1 MSFYAV
7 FYSVQNAIHYHIKD
21 QSYCKLILCR
31 LVSLS
36 SDLLHSTLHN
46 VRPVSNVLLLP
57 LYTGSTVLRYLF
69 SCPRLAFYCWALSA
83 IMILKTNAFSVVS
96 SSFAIYL
103 KVYWN
108 GTTVFLFIVL
118 RVHLTILAV
127 TWLFFQVFSKISLI
141 NRRYN
146 DKRITRTSNTV

>member
-1 MSFYAV
+1 
-7 FYSVQNAIHYHIKD
+7 
-21 QSYCKLILCR
+21 
-31 LVSLS
+31 
-36 SDLLHSTLHN
+36 
-46 VRPVSNVLLLP
+46 
-57 LYTGSTVLRYLF
+57 
-69 SCPRLAFYCWALSA
+69 
-83 IMILKTNAFSVVS
+83 MILKTNAFSVVS

-118 RVHLTILAV
+118 RVCLTILAV

-146 DKRITRTSNTV
+146 DKESQELQTQFDSSLNSTLNY